1 MSNKLNKTEVNS
13 MYKVKIIVVCGSG
26 VAMAMHAAYKLREA
40 LEKEKLFVHI
50 DGTGNNELATRI
62 ANYDMVV
69 SNVQVTI
76 KTDKPV
82 FNAIPLI
89 TGVGEKELL
98 EKIIAK
104 VKEIQ
109 AEKSSN

>member
-1 MSNKLNKTEVNS
+1 MNEKFLFEVIS

-26 VAMAMHAAYKLREA
+26 VAMAMHAAFKLREA
-40 LEKEKLFVHI
+40 LEKEKLYVHI
-50 DGTGNNELATRI
+50 DGTGNNELASRI
-62 ANYDMVV
+62 AAYDMVV
-69 SNVQVTI
+69 SNAQVLV

-82 FNAIPLI
+82 FSAIPLI

-104 VKEIQ
+104 VREIQ
-109 AEKSSN
+109 TAKNGN

>member
-1 MSNKLNKTEVNS
+1 
-13 MYKVKIIVVCGSG
+13 MYKVKIVVVCGSG
-26 VAMAMHAAYKLREA
+26 VAMAMHAAYKLRER

-50 DGTGNNELATRI
+50 DGSGNNELPGRI
-62 ANYDMVV
+62 DNYDIVV
-69 SNVQVTI
+69 SNVQITV

-89 TGVGEKELL
+89 TGVGEKDLVD
-98 EKIIAK
+98 KIIEK

-109 AEKSSN
+109 AQKNS